1 VQPAAQS
8 NDVLLQASRRLDWRF
23 LLPEPELGQV
33 ACIGSHDPELIESLR
48 LFSSEF
54 STGDAAEDSRERA
67 PYDVVVLRNPT
78 PEDLAGAISLLRPGG
93 WAYVEVE
100 GSSSLRRSG
109 HGRSARGYANALRK
123 LGLVDVG
130 AYLHWPDFGSCRAIA
145 ALDDAVAVRQAL
157 ARGRR
162 GGRAGIVRRL
172 APVLAATHLLAAVA
186 PCASAV
192 GRRVHS
198 EEGGG

>member
-1 VQPAAQS
+1 MCGES
-8 NDVLLQASRRLDWRF
+8 SDVTAGGAGVVRLDSTRPDACDRVGAH
-23 LLPEPELGQV
+23 LQSEEAHVPQV
-33 ACIGSHDPELIESLR
+33 HA
-48 LFSSEF
+48 
-54 STGDAAEDSRERA
+54 
-67 PYDVVVLRNPT
+67 NPT

-109 HGRSARGYANALRK
+109 RGRSARGYANALRK

-145 ALDDAVAVRQAL
+145 ALDDAAAVRQAL

-172 APVLAATHLLAAVA
+172 APALAATHLLAAVD